1 MPLEPSFSVSVPDS
15 KAQAMERLADRAR
28 DRGLTNLL
36 LADARMMREQLTQNP
51 LRWGDP
57 VYDYHHLELVVYR
70 SVLDLIQV
78 YYAVDHIRQ
87 IVYVQQISA
96 VPGRPLAD

>member
-1 MPLEPSFSVSVPDS
+1 MPLEPTFSVSVPGSQD
-15 KAQAMERLADRAR
+15 QAMERLADRAR
-28 DRGLTNLL
+28 DRGLTDRLL
-36 LADARMMREQLTQNP
+36 TDARMMREQLTQNP

-57 VYDYHHLELVVYR
+57 VYDYHHLELVVCR

-78 YYAVDHIRQ
+78 YYAVDPIRQ